1 VPAAVFLIVGT
12 GKLETELR
20 ARAQAAGLAARV
32 VFAGF
37 RTDLDALLP
46 AFAVFCLSSRMEG
59 LGTSVLDAMCHGR
72 AVVATAAGGIPEAVE
87 DGVTGRVVPPRDPD
101 ALAAALVEVLGDP
114 QRRDAMGAAGRR
126 RFLERFTADRMVE
139 ETLAVYGEV
148 A

>member
-1 VPAAVFLIVGT
+1 MSQT
-12 GKLETELR
+12 GKSGCLLSHSWSGYCLR
-20 ARAQAAGLAARV
+20 NTV
-32 VFAGF
+32 H
-37 RTDLDALLP
+37 P
-46 AFAVFCLSSRMEG
+46 E
-59 LGTSVLDAMCHGR
+59 
-72 AVVATAAGGIPEAVE
+72 AAGGIPEAVE